1 MTAVRPRWSVIAL
14 TSAALAVALAV
25 AQVHSPLRV
34 LVILWF
40 VLVCPGMTIVR
51 RLRITD
57 PAAEL
62 TLALGLSVALAT
74 AVASIGLYSGLWSPG
89 ATLGVL
95 VVITVVAAVLP

>member
-1 MTAVRPRWSVIAL
+1 MTALRSRWPVIAL
-14 TSAALAVALAV
+14 GSAALAVTLAV

-40 VLVCPGMTIVR
+40 VCPGMTIVR

-57 PAAEL
+57 PASEL

-89 ATLGVL
+89 ATLAVL
-95 VVITVVAAVLP
+95 VVITLVAAVLP

>member
-1 MTAVRPRWSVIAL
+1 MTAVRSHWSVIAL
-14 TSAALAVALAV
+14 SSGALAAALAAAG
-25 AQVHSPLRV
+25 VHSPLRV

-74 AVASIGLYSGLWSPG
+74 AVASIGLYSGLWSPDT
-89 ATLGVL
+89 TLAVL
-95 VVITVVAAVLP
+95 VVITLVAAVLP

>member
-1 MTAVRPRWSVIAL
+1 MTAVRSRWSVIAL

-25 AQVHSPLRV
+25 AGVHSPLRV

-74 AVASIGLYSGLWSPG
+74 AVASIGLYSGLWSPA
-89 ATLGVL
+89 ATLAVL
-95 VVITVVAAVLP
+95 VVITLVAAVVP

>member
-1 MTAVRPRWSVIAL
+1 MTAVRSRWSLIAL

-25 AQVHSPLRV
+25 AGVHSPARV

-40 VLVCPGMTIVR
+40 VLLCPGMTIVR

-74 AVASIGLYSGLWSPG
+74 VVASIGLYSGLWSPG
-89 ATLGVL
+89 ATLAVL